1 MVEIKHISD
10 NRVTFRIKV
19 SDLKDETVK
28 NINKALKK
36 IHHKPIKKDDDFA
49 IYTFDSGDTWWD
61 EE

>member
-1 MVEIKHISD
+1 MEIKYISD

-19 SDLKDETVK
+19 SDLKDETVSS
-28 NINKALKK
+28 INKSLKR
-36 IHHKPIKKDDDFA
+36 IHRKPIKEDDVFA